1 MTDYLDGLNEQQ
13 RAAVEYIDGPSLV
26 IAGAGSGKTR
36 VLTNKIAYLLDHGY
50 EPWSILALTFT
61 NKAANEMKERIAK
74 QVGHERA
81 RYLWMGSFHSFQEY
95 FVLRLRSWGLL
106 PTLLFTMLPTRRA

>member
-13 RAAVEYIDGPSLV
+13 RAVVEYIDGPSLV

-61 NKAANEMKERIAK
+61 NKAANEMK
-74 QVGHERA
+74 
-81 RYLWMGSFHSFQEY
+81 
-95 FVLRLRSWGLL
+95 
-106 PTLLFTMLPTRRA
+106 